1 MAAAETR
8 LKNISAQKKFPHA
21 HPYFI
26 KKNILK
32 TILQKTQSPRAKRE
46 IGKNLYQFPKS
57 RRAD

>member
-8 LKNISAQKKFPHA
+8 LKTSSS
-21 HPYFI
+21 
-26 KKNILK
+26 KKNFRTRTPISSKKIFLK
-32 TILQKTQSPRAKRE
+32 RFCKKHKARSRKRE